1 MRDLPQSDATL
12 LIRTDFT
19 DEAAWQDLRTAV
31 TTPADEDDDFLAMLH
46 IVDDPAYRDVT
57 AEQIVSLAPAE
68 DDLLI
73 LADRTAM
80 TGAEMP
86 LLAVYMGVE
95 DEEEDEDGQGEG
107 DATAEG
113 DGGAAPGFDE
123 LRVIASEL
131 WSVENNISLANMDW
145 EEFVDA
151 AEEDGV
157 FRGF

>member
-1 MRDLPQSDATL
+1 MKDLPQSEATL
-12 LIRTDFT
+12 LIRTDFA

-46 IVDDPAYRDVT
+46 IVDDPAYRDLT
-57 AEQIVSLAPAE
+57 AEQIVALAPAE

-73 LADRTAM
+73 LADREAM

-86 LLAVYMGVE
+86 LLAVYTGV
-95 DEEEDEDGQGEG
+95 DEDEDEDNGQDAG

-113 DGGAAPGFDE
+113 DGGSVPGFDE